1 VDCVFCRIA
10 AGALPAHRLYEDS
23 RVLAF
28 LDIQP
33 GTLGHALVIP
43 KAHAE
48 DFFGLPAA
56 DRDAIFA
63 AAQRVAAALMAE
75 TEAEGLNLHQS
86 NGAAAGQVVPHFHLH
101 LLPRRRGDGLRGP
114 WTPGAAAAAELAGL
128 AERVAR
134 RLGGQAPAAGGR

>member
-1 VDCVFCRIA
+1 MDCVFCRIV
-10 AGALPAHRLYEDS
+10 AGGLPAHRLFEDE

-33 GTLGHALVIP
+33 GTPGHALVIP

-48 DFFGLPAA
+48 SFFDLVAA
-56 DRDAIFA
+56 DRDAVFA
-63 AAQRVAAALMAE
+63 AAQRLASALMAE
-75 TEAEGLNLHQS
+75 TGAEGLNLHQS

-114 WTPGAAAAAELAGL
+114 WTPGTAAAEELAGL
-128 AERVAR
+128 AERIAR
-134 RLGGQAPAAGGR
+134 RLAG